1 MGNVG
6 SVVNGELKV
15 TNTDLDVLG
24 RSSALVKPVS
34 ALVVESCERAGATT
48 QAQLAKHGLT
58 DIERLALNHCKLE
71 AVPAVLASLSKL
83 RVLDLDNNLLRTMG
97 STPLAQL
104 PALSALS
111 LRHNLLEKNIFGSVS
126 PITFASLASLTVLDL
141 SHNKMAVFPEELLDY
156 SRLSILRISNNQFVT
171 IPATISRLKHLTEL
185 NVSSNRLTRLPAEL
199 KDMNLQS
206 LFVADNP
213 LLAEALEIIT
223 ELKKKVPNLE
233 AGGRSKRGLVAA
245 VQALLESE
253 PSKQSTKRE
262 SGAEDAGFGAFH
274 MAFENLMES
283 LNDDDK
289 QKLKTKALT
298 LDEKWTLLQSK
309 GFKVDGE
316 PVSPGRSNSPLSQR
330 SISIGALPRQVVDG
344 VDRSGSPL
352 RSGTASPM
360 RKRVP
365 PSSQAKSSPFKRAA
379 DKQSALVKDLAYYV
393 EQLKSGTITVDDIKL
408 LCSELEEQA
417 EDWKAK
423 FVKAGGANI
432 LLQMLSTFVKHKGG
446 FSDKDEARQME
457 LLRCYNA
464 AFSRR
469 EREVM
474 EQVVAGSGV
483 SLASVPE
490 AEITEQHALQVVAG
504 NGGWHK
510 GHNPAHAQHLQSM
523 SLQMLWTAS
532 QVNHPKA
539 AQSVLKAF
547 DYVKQEHMGDSRFDQ
562 LMQVLEKKDLG
573 TNNLKST
580 VIGLING
587 LISGTNELGQ
597 RCSLRKEFLAL
608 SIEKHFARFEEQQAA
623 QASAAG
629 AEEEPKAVQS
639 KLMDFKHAM
648 AEDCEEVFERH
659 GLQEVMKLRPRAKIA
674 TSESGLL
681 FVLPVIT
688 GDLSGKPVTVPFT
701 PGTTTVGQV
710 KDKVVAAVKAARET
724 PVNDA
729 LLKEFALNIPP
740 SPGESGTGVWL
751 DDDSKTLASY
761 SLDGEVAAQFKPRP
775 WRVDIKYSDASDAQ
789 HSASVSLDPCVN
801 SHVLVDMLCKQFFG
815 DKIPFKKTAEDYCL
829 FSPPNGFLVS
839 RRSRQ
844 GGLVIER
851 TRKLLSYD
859 CASGKAK
866 VLELKLAPIVVPG
879 RVAGGAKEA
888 LRLDPNW
895 QVSAVFSLLADK
907 CMIAD
912 TARPDYCLYLHKVKS
927 GKKQKRDTSRSAKRT
942 ASKDRL
948 AVSSPR
954 KGSGSG
960 RKEGKSPGR
969 SAGRS
974 PGRPPRA
981 DRSAAA
987 GPLVAGARLRKRSP
1001 ENGTGGLSPRRA
1013 ASGEAASSSSSPR
1026 RKASGGSLS
1035 PRKGGGKTRQVKEML
1050 LDKNKRLRD
1059 YKIKPVDLLV
1069 LALSPDAR
1077 ETRGKRMSLMAI
1089 LKDGVIAPALVGE
1102 CQRGLPNRYSLYARD
1117 GVPAQQGET
1126 VDRRTRVLE
1135 ELRNKFDDL
1144 TFNHKLD
1151 VGNVWDEPPDG
1162 NIEYENGKIR
1172 AATLNQLAA
1181 QLTPDSGD
1189 YDREFVDA
1197 FFTTCPTFCTLL
1209 QLLAKIVE
1217 RWEPHEDHCDESTKN
1232 RVRMRVLLILSE
1244 WVEHY
1249 PEFFKYSGESL
1260 PPIHLFYE
1268 LMKIDGH
1275 GDHVRTLQNKANNP
1289 KALATS
1295 YQMPKMVSNA
1305 KVSFLDLNSMD
1316 VARQICLKTYP
1327 TFCAIQAI
1335 ELLGQAW
1342 TKESLKG
1349 LAKNVLA
1356 CIGDFNHFSHW
1367 VSTMI
1372 LAEEK
1377 VRYRAKVMAKMIDV
1391 AEKLLELNNYQI
1403 LMAFIS
1409 GLNVS
1414 PISRLKWTL
1423 AKLPKSSRKSLLHL
1437 EEVMS
1442 MQGSFKTYRELLV
1455 RAEPPGIPYI
1465 GVMLQDITFIEDG
1478 NLDYVVSHMINFTKR
1493 WMLYGTIS
1501 TIRKFQQSA
1510 YKFRPVPNV
1519 LTALDLKEP
1528 LDDDTLYKL
1537 SLEREPR
1544 NASRSKIA

>member
-1 MGNVG
+1 MGN
-6 SVVNGELKV
+6 SVSISNGEV
-15 TNTDLDVLG
+15 RVSNADLDLLA
-24 RSSALVKPVS
+24 RAAALSSPSVRA
-34 ALVVESCERAGATT
+34 VVAEGCKRAGAITA
-48 QAQLAKHGLT
+48 AQLEKHGLG
-58 DIERLALNHCKLE
+58 DINRLTMNGCGLE
-71 AVPAVLASLSKL
+71 EVPSVLASLKRL
-83 RVLDLDNNLLRTMG
+83 QVLDLDNNRLKTMA
-97 STPLAQL
+97 SPTIVRMAALT
-104 PALSALS
+104 ALSMQ
-111 LRHNLLEKNIFGSVS
+111 RNLLEKDIFGSLS
-126 PITFASLASLTVLDL
+126 PITFASLNNLSVLDL
-141 SHNKMAVFPEELLDY
+141 SHNNMTTFPEELLDF
-156 SRLSILRISNNQFVT
+156 SKLSVLRMSHNNFLVLPES
-171 IPATISRLKHLTEL
+171 IKRLKNLTEL
-185 NVSSNRLTRLPAEL
+185 NVSSNRLTRLPDELREL
-199 KDMNLQS
+199 KLQS
-206 LFVADNP
+206 LFVTDNP
-213 LLAEALEIIT
+213 LLPEALQLIAD
-223 ELKKKVPNLE
+223 LKKAVPNLE
-233 AGGRSKRGLVAA
+233 AGGRSKQGLVAA
-245 VQALLESE
+245 VQALLESDQRR
-253 PSKQSTKRE
+253 SSAKRE

-283 LNDDDK
+283 LNEDDK

-309 GFKVDGE
+309 GFKVDE
-316 PVSPGRSNSPLSQR
+316 PPTPERSNSPLSQR
-330 SISIGALPRQVVDG
+330 SISIGALPRQVKEG
-344 VDRSGSPL
+344 NKDRSLSPL
-352 RSGTASPM
+352 VGSMTSSPM
-360 RKRVP
+360 KKRLP
-365 PSSQAKSSPFKRAA
+365 ASTQAKSSPFKRVA
-379 DKQSALVKDLAYYV
+379 DKQADVVKDLAYFV
-393 EQLKSGTITVDDIKL
+393 LHLKNGTISVEDIAC
-408 LCSELEEQA
+408 LCDQLEQQDEK
-417 EDWKAK
+417 WKKK
-423 FVKAGGANI
+423 FVSFGGANL
-432 LLQMLSTFVKHKGG
+432 LLQMLAVFATRQGRFTAE
-446 FSDKDEARQME
+446 DEARQME

-474 EQVVAGSGV
+474 DKVVAGGGL
-483 SLASVPE
+483 SLKTVKSQDVDEKYAF
-490 AEITEQHALQVVAG
+490 QVVAG

-510 GHNPAHAQHLQSM
+510 GISPNHAQQLQSL

-539 AQSVLKAF
+539 AAAVLEAF
-547 DYVKQEHMGDSRFDQ
+547 DFVKQENMGDSRFDQ
-562 LMQVLEKKDLG
+562 LMQVLEKKELG

-608 SIEKHFARFEEQQAA
+608 SIEKHFARFEAQQAA
-623 QASAAG
+623 
-629 AEEEPKAVQS
+629 EEPSSSQAPGAPESAKEGVRS
-639 KLMDFKHAM
+639 KFADFKHAM

-659 GLQEVMKLRPRAKIA
+659 GLQEVMKLRPKVHVSS
-674 TSESGLL
+674 TESGTL

-688 GDLSGKPVTVPFT
+688 GDLSGKPVVIPFN
-701 PGTTTVGQV
+701 PATTTVQAV
-710 KDKVVAAVKAARET
+710 KEKVIASVKAAGET

-729 LLKEFALNIPP
+729 LLKEFALHIPAP
-740 SPGESGTGVWL
+740 PKSSEPGVWL
-751 DDDSKTLASY
+751 DDNSKKLSSY
-761 SLDGEVAAQFKPRP
+761 GLDGEVAAQFKPKP
-775 WRVDIKYSDASDAQ
+775 WQVEIKYFDDSDKAFS
-789 HSASVSLDPCVN
+789 STVSLDPCVN
-801 SHVLVDMLCKQFFG
+801 SHLLVEKLCAQFYG
-815 DKIPFKKTAEDYCL
+815 DAIPFKKTPEDYCL
-829 FSPPNGFLVS
+829 YSPPKGFLLS

-844 GGLVIER
+844 AGFFVEK
-851 TRKLLSYD
+851 TRKLLSYE
-859 CASGKAK
+859 CLSGKARM
-866 VLELKLAPIVVPG
+866 LELKLAPIVVPG
-879 RVAGGAKEA
+879 KVAGGAKEPF
-888 LRLDPNW
+888 RLDPNS
-895 QVSAVFSLLADK
+895 QVSAVFDLLADK
-907 CMIAD
+907 CMIA
-912 TARPDYCLYLHKVKS
+912 ASVRPDYCLYLHKTKAKKDRDGSKS
-927 GKKQKRDTSRSAKRT
+927 RRT
-942 ASKDRL
+942 PSKDRL
-948 AVSSPR
+948 GIESPR
-954 KGSGSG
+954 KASGG
-960 RKEGKSPGR
+960 RKEG
-969 SAGRS
+969 GRS

-987 GPLVAGARLRKRSP
+987 GPLVAGARHRKRSP
-1001 ENGTGGLSPRRA
+1001 GGSGGLSPRGGPTGD
-1013 ASGEAASSSSSPR
+1013 SLSSPR
-1026 RKASGGSLS
+1026 KTAPGGKLS
-1035 PRKGGGKTRQVKEML
+1035 PRKEGKQKKVVKEYI
-1050 LDKNKRLRD
+1050 LDKQKKLRD
-1059 YKIKPVDLLV
+1059 YKIKGSDLLV
-1069 LALSPDAR
+1069 LALSPTAK
-1077 ETRGKRMSLMAI
+1077 ETRGKRMSLMSI

-1117 GVPAQQGET
+1117 AAPPKGEPH
-1126 VDRRTRVLE
+1126 VDRRTCVLE
-1135 ELRNKFDDL
+1135 ELKDKLGDL

-1151 VGNVWDEPPDG
+1151 IGSVWDEPPDG
-1162 NIEYENGKIR
+1162 NIEYEDGKIR

-1217 RWEPHEDHCDESTKN
+1217 RWEPGDDVCDESTKN

-1275 GDHVRTLQNKANNP
+1275 GDHVRMLQAKANNP

-1295 YQMPKMVSNA
+1295 YQMPKMVSNS

-1316 VARQICLKTYP
+1316 IARQICLKTYP

-1342 TKESLKG
+1342 TKDSLKG
-1349 LAKNVLA
+1349 LAKNVLG
-1356 CIGDFNHFSHW
+1356 CIADFNHFSHW

-1377 VRYRAKVMAKMIDV
+1377 VRHRAKVMAKMIDV
-1391 AEKLLELNNYQI
+1391 AEKLLELNNFQI

-1414 PISRLKWTL
+1414 AISRLKWTM

-1442 MQGSFKTYRELLV
+1442 MQSSFKVYRELLV
-1455 RAEPPGIPYI
+1455 NAEPPGIPYL

-1493 WMLYGTIS
+1493 WMLYSTIS

-1519 LTALDLKEP
+1519 LTMLDLKDP
-1528 LDDDTLYKL
+1528 MDDDTLYKL
-1537 SLEREPR
+1537 SLQREPR